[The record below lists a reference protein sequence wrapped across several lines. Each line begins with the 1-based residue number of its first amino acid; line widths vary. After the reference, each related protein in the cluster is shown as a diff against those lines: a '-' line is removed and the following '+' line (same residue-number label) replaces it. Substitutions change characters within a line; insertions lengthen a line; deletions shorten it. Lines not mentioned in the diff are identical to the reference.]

1 MRLRQLRYARGWRQT
16 DLAQKARVT
25 QSLISQLETG
35 KKISPSVVPLLR
47 IAKALG
53 VSVEEL
59 VAGRY
64 TERPSHD
71 RPIL

>member
-1 MRLRQLRYARGWRQT
+1 MRIRQLRIARKWTQI
-16 DLAQKARVT
+16 DLAKKAGVS
-25 QSLISQLETG
+25 QPLISQLEAG
-35 KKISPSVVPLLR
+35 KKISPTVVPLLR

-59 VAGRY
+59 VTAPY

-71 RPIL
+71 RPLL

>member
-1 MRLRQLRYARGWRQT
+1 MRLRRLRKAKGWRQT

-25 QSLISQLETG
+25 QALISQLETG
-35 KKISPSVVPLLR
+35 KKTRPSVIPLLR
-47 IAKALG
+47 IANALG

-59 VAGRY
+59 VTAPD
-64 TERPSHD
+64 TERSSHD

>member
-1 MRLRQLRYARGWRQT
+1 MRLRQLRLARGWRQT

-25 QSLISQLETG
+25 QALISQLETG
-35 KKISPSVVPLLR
+35 KKVSPSVVPLLR

-59 VAGRY
+59 V
-64 TERPSHD
+64 TEPHTKRPSHD